1 MIRLSL
7 IALFLAAPVTAA
19 EYDVQPLLRMETKAL
34 FGTVEA
40 RFVSAARARIGGT
53 LVELTVSEGDAVQAG
68 QPIGRLTD
76 AKLDSAL
83 AAAEGQLASAQ
94 SQQDNARAE
103 LLRNQTLLERGAV
116 TVQRVDQLRTQ
127 LGVADGAVLAAQAA
141 RETVLQQMADGTV
154 LAPADGRV
162 LTLPGR
168 LGSVVMPGE
177 PVATVAGG
185 GLFLRLAIPERH
197 AAGLTLG
204 AAVDVAG
211 QGGQIEKIYP
221 QIEQGR
227 VMVDVAVA
235 GLDSAFVGQRV
246 LVAVPVAQEQVL
258 AVPQTAID
266 KVSGLDLVH
275 LADGTIL
282 TVVPGRAFDAN
293 GQPMREILS
302 GLRRGDVVVTK

>member
-1 MIRLSL
+1 MLRVSL
-7 IALFLAAPVTAA
+7 IALLLAGPLAAA
-19 EYDVQPLLRMETKAL
+19 EYEVQPVLRTETKAL

-53 LVELTVSEGDAVQAG
+53 LVELTVVEGDIVQAG
-68 QPIGRLTD
+68 QPIGRLAD

-94 SQQDNARAE
+94 SQQDNALAE
-103 LLRNQTLLERGAV
+103 LTRNETLLERGAV

-127 LGVADGAVLAAQAA
+127 LGVAEGAVRAAKAA
-141 RETVLQQMADGTV
+141 RETVLQQMADGAV

-162 LTLPGR
+162 LALPGR

-177 PVATVAGG
+177 AVATVAGG

-197 AAGLTLG
+197 AAGLALG
-204 AAVDVAG
+204 ALVDVAG

-235 GLDSAFVGQRV
+235 GLDKAFVGQRV
-246 LVAVPVAQEQVL
+246 LVAVPVAEEQVL
-258 AVPQTAID
+258 AVPETALD

-275 LADGTIL
+275 LVGGATV
-282 TVVPGRAFDAN
+282 TVVPGRRFDAK

-302 GLRRGDVVVTK
+302 GLRPGDLVVTP